1 MNMKQTMRLAALSDS
16 ESILK
21 IYEPYITDTAIT
33 FEVVV
38 PPLGEFS
45 DRIKGIIKEYPF
57 LVYEIDGAVVGYAY
71 ASKHMERAAYAYDV
85 NVSVYVASEYHGSGA
100 AYKLY
105 ECLFILLK
113 ELGYKNAY
121 AIITEPNIKSLKFHD
136 KFGFTLI
143 GTHHKT
149 GYKFGQWHD
158 VTWLEKTI
166 SEHDDKPGKISLI
179 SEISSEYLERLFK
192 ERG

>member
-1 MNMKQTMRLAALSDS
+1 MSTNMKQNIRLAAISDS
-16 ESILK
+16 ESILR

-33 FEVVV
+33 FEIEV
-38 PPLGEFS
+38 PSLSGFS
-45 DRIKGIIKEYPF
+45 DRIQGIAKEYPF
-57 LVYEIDGAVVGYAY
+57 LVYEIDDKVVGYAY

-85 NVSVYVASEYHGSGA
+85 NVSIYVASEYHGSGI

-105 ECLFILLK
+105 ERLFILLK
-113 ELGYKNAY
+113 KLGYKNAY

-166 SEHDDKPGKISLI
+166 SEHDDKPEKILLI
-179 SEISSEYLERLFK
+179 GELSDEKIY
-192 ERG
+192 